1 MTRYKDSQETKY
13 SNSRIA
19 YLFVFLYCAFVLI
32 RPHQMFEISFDWII
46 IKIFAIVGF
55 LFIILAQ
62 RPLNISHQH
71 VLSFCLL
78 PVIVLS
84 GFLNSSGSH
93 GLDQATKFL
102 SSALIPLFMISSAT
116 STLKRQHLLF
126 IICFITMVFMVHNG
140 HTQQEN
146 YYGWALGSHY
156 VEEGR
161 ITYLGIFGDP
171 NDVGMFLVM
180 VLPLI
185 AYFFYNFSIKIKI
198 LMLALLALNLY
209 GISLTG
215 SEGTVLGACS
225 LVGAYY
231 VFIRHGTKLFFT
243 LVALM
248 PIGMTVFLKLLITA
262 DQSAFDRLYAWY
274 DGILMLL
281 SNPLFGIGKGRFA
294 DEHGGLTAHNS
305 YILVASE
312 LGTIGYSLWGAA
324 LLTTLV
330 MGYKIIKEI
339 PKDKYIELAKDKQQA
354 LALNKSLFFSLIG
367 YLITAFFLSRSYV
380 VLLFIFMGMSIA
392 SHIYVIKEFPEIKAR
407 VNTKL
412 TFQCMLYCWILIF
425 AVYIALKV
433 AL

>member
-1 MTRYKDSQETKY
+1 LTRYKHNQENNY

-19 YLFVFLYCAFVLI
+19 YLFVFLYCAFVLV
-32 RPHQMFEISFDWII
+32 RPHQMFEVSFDWMI
-46 IKIFAIVGF
+46 IKVFAIVGF
-55 LFIILAQ
+55 LFILLAQ
-62 RPLNISHQH
+62 RPLNIAPQH
-71 VLSFCLL
+71 ILSFCLL

-84 GFLNSSGSH
+84 GFLSSSGSH
-93 GLDQATKFL
+93 GIDQATNFF
-102 SSALIPLFMISSAT
+102 SSALIPMFMISSTT
-116 STLKRQHLLF
+116 STIKRQHLLF
-126 IICFITMVFMVHNG
+126 IICFIMMILMVHNG
-140 HTQQEN
+140 HVQQDN
-146 YYGWALGSHY
+146 YYGWALGTHY

-171 NDVGMFLVM
+171 NDVGMVLVM

-185 AYFFYNFSIKIKI
+185 AYFYFNFSSKIKL
-198 LMLALLALNLY
+198 LMLMLLAINLY

-215 SEGTVLGACS
+215 SEGTILGACG
-225 LVGAYY
+225 LLGAYY

-281 SNPLFGIGKGRFA
+281 SNPLFGVGKGRFTL
-294 DEHGGLTAHNS
+294 EHGGLTAHNS

-330 MGYKIIKEI
+330 MGYKIIKEV
-339 PKDKYIELAKDKQQA
+339 PKESFIELTKDKQRA
-354 LALNKSLFFSLIG
+354 LALNKALFFSLIG

-392 SHIYVIKEFPEIKAR
+392 SHLFIIREFPDIKAR
-407 VNTKL
+407 ISTKL
-412 TFQCMLYCWILIF
+412 VFQCMLFSWSLIF